1 MGRAMADAAYSDLLQ
16 KYQHQAS
23 GVRLI
28 RRAVDKACRSGVLE
42 PMTQLGTSPLEECE
56 AIARVIYASA
66 TKQNRIP

>member
-1 MGRAMADAAYSDLLQ
+1 MGRVMADDAYGDLLQ
-16 KYQHQAS
+16 KYHDLAS

-28 RRAVDKACRSGVLE
+28 RRAVDKACRSGVLQ
-42 PMTQLGTSPLEECE
+42 PMTQLGTSPIEECE